1 MEKLIIEKLNKQE
14 FKDREIV
21 TWPVWSKDVSR
32 FEYTYAATEECYII
46 EGTFYVETDEK
57 TYLIE
62 AGDFV
67 TFKVNLHCT
76 WDIKTPV
83 RKHYNFP

>member
-1 MEKLIIEKLNKQE
+1 MQKVIIEKLNKQE
-14 FKDREIV
+14 VSDRGI
-21 TWPVWSKDVSR
+21 TSWPIWSKDVSR
-32 FEYTYAATEECYII
+32 FDYTYATTEECYII
-46 EGTFYVETDEK
+46 EGEFYVETEDE
-57 TYLIE
+57 TFHIQ

-76 WDIKTPV
+76 WDIKSPV

>member
-1 MEKLIIEKLNKQE
+1 MEKVVIEKLSKQE
-14 FKDREIV
+14 FLEREIAS
-21 TWPVWSKDVSR
+21 WPIWSKDVSR
-32 FEYTYAATEECYII
+32 FEYTYVATEECYII
-46 EGTFYVETDEK
+46 EGEFTIETDEK
-57 TYLIE
+57 KYLVQ

-76 WDIKTPV
+76 WDIKSPV